1 MSFGFSVG
9 DFVTTASVIKDI
21 VKCLKASGGSA
32 SEYQELMLELNGLQN
47 GLTKIEHLKGS
58 AERTPTINCIKVA
71 ALNCQ
76 YVLRNFLEKLKEY
89 EKSLAYGKT
98 SGLVVDSTKKVKYEL
113 VMKTEVQNLRAYL
126 TMHIGSLNLR
136 LSTEGL

>member
-9 DFVTTASVIKDI
+9 DFLAAASVIKDI

-32 SEYQELMLELNGLQN
+32 SEYQELMLEIDGLQN
-47 GLTKIEHLKGS
+47 ALTKIEHLKGS
-58 AERTPTINCIKVA
+58 AERTPTINGIKVA

-76 YVLRNFLEKLKEY
+76 FVLRNFLEKLKEY

-98 SGLVVDSTKKVKYEL
+98 RGLVVDSTKKVKYEL
-113 VMKTEVQNLRAYL
+113 AMQTEVQNLRAYL
-126 TMHIGSLNLR
+126 MMHTGSLNLR

>member
-9 DFVTTASVIKDI
+9 DFVATASIIKDI
-21 VKCLKASGGSA
+21 VNCLKASGGSA
-32 SEYQELMLELNGLQN
+32 SEYQELMLELDGLQYA
-47 GLTKIEHLKGS
+47 LTKIEHLKGS
-58 AERTPTINCIKVA
+58 AERTPIINGIKVA

-76 YVLRNFLEKLKEY
+76 YVLSNFLEKLKEY

-98 SGLVVDSTKKVKYEL
+98 RGLVVDSTKKVKYEL
-113 VMKTEVQNLRAYL
+113 AIKTEAQNLRAYL
-126 TMHIGSLNLR
+126 TMHTGSLNLR